1 VADRRLGVLV
11 VDDHLV
17 VREGLR
23 HLLEGPEGFDV
34 RDVGTVADAIAAV
47 EAEPPDVAILD
58 VTLPDG
64 DGIQL
69 CRDLRASHPDIACL
83 VLTSSEDERT
93 LLAAAMAGAVGYLRK
108 DSGRAQLSEAVRSAA
123 RGESLLDDAT
133 MASALDRLRSDDA
146 GQPLLGDL
154 TAQERRVFELVG
166 QGLSN
171 RQIGE
176 QLFLSEK
183 TVKNYVSR
191 VLSKLHMD
199 RRTEIA
205 VLSARLGE
213 RRGSAGRGAGRS

>member
-1 VADRRLGVLV
+1 MAEQRLGVLV

-34 RDVGTVADAIAAV
+34 REAGTVAEAVAAV
-47 EAEPPDVAILD
+47 DADPPDVAILD
-58 VTLPDG
+58 VALPDG

-69 CRDLRASHPDIACL
+69 CRDLRAAHPDVACL

-108 DSGRAQLSEAVRSAA
+108 DAGRGQLSEAVRAAA
-123 RGESLLDDAT
+123 RGESLLDEAT
-133 MASALDRLRSDDA
+133 MAAALDRLRAEDT
-146 GQPLLGDL
+146 GHLPLSDL

-171 RQIGE
+171 RQVGE

-213 RRGSAGRGAGRS
+213 RRSTGRREGS